1 MLIANPRASHT
12 DYPNELK
19 TILSVE
25 SAEQSRAWLSN
36 WSLLNASATPLWD
49 LPDAAARLGV
59 ARLNIKDESVRSP
72 LGSFKALG
80 APIALIRLI
89 LRLWPEHGLDPEA
102 VIQGRLKDM
111 LANLVVISATDG
123 NHGKALAAAAHTF
136 GCHCVIVL
144 HANVSVEREQSIA
157 AYGARIVR
165 ISGNYDESVAEAARL
180 SKANG
185 WHVVSDTS
193 YEGYEAIPR
202 DVMQGYG
209 TIAAE
214 IIEQSEIDADECAF
228 THVFLQG
235 GVGGLAAGVAS
246 YLWEIHGHKRPRFIV
261 VEPQQADCLYQSA
274 LQGRP
279 AKATGS
285 VDSVMAGL
293 ACGETSPLAWKILES
308 CVDDFMTI
316 SDADAIGAMRRF
328 ADGTAADI
336 PLLVGE
342 SGAAG
347 YAGLELVMQEP
358 ELARA
363 IGLNSESRVLVI
375 STEGATAPA
384 VYSRCVGETA
394 DSVLSRQAQWLG
406 ATVR

>member
-1 MLIANPRASHT
+1 
-12 DYPNELK
+12 
-19 TILSVE
+19 
-25 SAEQSRAWLSN
+25 
-36 WSLLNASATPLWD
+36 
-49 LPDAAARLGV
+49 
-59 ARLNIKDESVRSP
+59 
-72 LGSFKALG
+72 
-80 APIALIRLI
+80 
-89 LRLWPEHGLDPEA
+89 
-102 VIQGRLKDM
+102 
-111 LANLVVISATDG
+111 
-123 NHGKALAAAAHTF
+123 
-136 GCHCVIVL
+136 
-144 HANVSVEREQSIA
+144 
-157 AYGARIVR
+157 
-165 ISGNYDESVAEAARL
+165 
-180 SKANG
+180 
-185 WHVVSDTS
+185 
-193 YEGYEAIPR
+193 
-202 DVMQGYG
+202 
-209 TIAAE
+209 
-214 IIEQSEIDADECAF
+214 
-228 THVFLQG
+228 
-235 GVGGLAAGVAS
+235 
-246 YLWEIHGHKRPRFIV
+246 
-261 VEPQQADCLYQSA
+261 
-274 LQGRP
+274 
-279 AKATGS
+279 
-285 VDSVMAGL
+285 MAGL